1 MEITNYKII
10 LAGDGGV
17 GKTTYIN
24 RLLKGE
30 FTKTYIPTLGVDVF
44 VLAFTT
50 NYGKFVLDIW
60 DTAGQEKFM
69 GLGDNYFMRSDGAIV
84 MFDITAKNT
93 LKNIKTWVSS
103 IKNKNTVKD
112 IPIGIYGNK
121 FDVVIKDED
130 RIKTKYTK
138 ISCKS
143 CYNVYAPIVDILQKI
158 TGHKDLVQVVDVEEE
173 LAMN

>member
-24 RLLKGE
+24 QLLKGK
-30 FTKTYIPTLGVDVF
+30 FTNTYTPTLGVDVF
-44 VLAFTT
+44 VLAFNT
-50 NYGKFVLDIW
+50 NYGMFVLDIW
-60 DTAGQEKFM
+60 DTAGQEKFK

-103 IKNKNTVKD
+103 IKNKNKGKN

-121 FDVVIKDED
+121 FDVVIEDKD
-130 RIKTKYTK
+130 RIKTKHPK

-158 TGHKDLVQVVDVEEE
+158 TGHEDLVQVVDVEEE
-173 LAMN
+173 LATN